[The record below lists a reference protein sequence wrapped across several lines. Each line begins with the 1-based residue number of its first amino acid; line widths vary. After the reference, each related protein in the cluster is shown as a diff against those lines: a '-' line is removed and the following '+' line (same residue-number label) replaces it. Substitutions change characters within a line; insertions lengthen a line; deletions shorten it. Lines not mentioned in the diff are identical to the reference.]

1 MRISWITRP
10 LLAILLLAVALVV
23 VSGILELTSAVRLAS
38 SHAAVE
44 AGLVAGTVQR
54 ELARAL
60 IDAPDTSIAAL
71 GGDARVRETLRDGV
85 ARAPSIV
92 EVAVLDPEGRAVAH
106 TQPTLVGTVPTS
118 HPPLPEIRS
127 FGRSLEV
134 LWSLWRAPEV
144 YQVETFLRRGDEPF
158 ATIRVSI
165 AGSFLWEAARQAA
178 SRSLAAAI
186 IVICLATFAGVLLGR
201 LALGRVRVLEDGI
214 DAIRSGR
221 FEQPLPESGVDE
233 FARLARAL
241 NLLGAQYH
249 EGRPQDARRPALV
262 QRQQAADP
270 IDLPAPAWGDQ
281 SRVLAH
287 LGQAATGVAHEL
299 RNQLQTVQFDL
310 DELRKGDTM
319 PPDLMRRRVESA
331 ALGVRSLGG
340 AVRGF
345 LKVARVRPLAPE
357 AVRINELLGRIRGEL
372 EAEALLAGVEL
383 ALEADPELP
392 ETLADPE
399 VLRQAVYNLVRNS
412 LQALADREGKVTIRT
427 SRESD
432 RLRIAVADDGPG
444 IPPEILDRV
453 FDLYFTTRFDGSGV
467 GLALV
472 RQAAEM
478 HGGEVAIDS
487 TPNAETVVTIE
498 IPWRPTKESGGRT

>member
-54 ELARAL
+54 ELTRAL
-60 IDAPDTSIAAL
+60 IDAPDTSLAAL
-71 GGDARVRETLRDGV
+71 GDDARVRETLRDGL

-92 EVAVLDPEGRAVAH
+92 DVAVLDPEGRAVAH

-118 HPPLPEIRS
+118 HPPLPEVRS
-127 FGRSLEV
+127 FGRSLGV
-134 LWSLWRAPEV
+134 LWSLWRAPKV
-144 YQVETFLRRGDEPF
+144 YQVETALRRGDEPF

-178 SRSLAAAI
+178 SRGLAAAI
-186 IVICLATFAGVLLGR
+186 IVICLAALAGVLLGR
-201 LALGRVRVLEDGI
+201 LTLGRVRVLEAGI

-221 FEQPLPESGVDE
+221 FERPLPESGVDE

-249 EGRPQDARRPALV
+249 EGRPQDARR
-262 QRQQAADP
+262 
-270 IDLPAPAWGDQ
+270 PAWGDQ

-357 AVRINELLGRIRGEL
+357 AVRINELLGQIRGEL
-372 EAEALLAGVEL
+372 EAEALLAGVDL
-383 ALEADPELP
+383 TLEADPELP

-412 LQALADREGKVTIRT
+412 LQALTDREGKVTIRT
-427 SRESD
+427 SRQSD

-444 IPPEILDRV
+444 IPPEVLDRV

-498 IPWRPTKESGGRT
+498 IPWRPARESGGRP

>member
-23 VSGILELTSAVRLAS
+23 VSGILELTGAVRLAS
-38 SHAAVE
+38 SQAAVE
-44 AGLVAGTVQR
+44 AGLVTGAVQR

-60 IDAPDTSIAAL
+60 TDAPDTSLAAL
-71 GGDARVRETLRDGV
+71 GDDARVRQTLRDGV

-92 EVAVLDPEGRAVAH
+92 DVAVLDPRGRAVAH
-106 TQPTLVGTVPTS
+106 TQPTLVGTVPNA
-118 HPPLPEIRS
+118 HPPLPAIRG
-127 FGRSLEV
+127 FGRSLGV
-134 LWSLWRAPEV
+134 LWSLWRSPEV
-144 YQVETFLRRGDEPF
+144 YQVETVLRRGDEPF

-165 AGSFLWEAARQAA
+165 AGSFLWEAVRQAA
-178 SRSLAAAI
+178 ARGLASAIVVLCLAA
-186 IVICLATFAGVLLGR
+186 LAGVLLGR
-201 LALGRVRVLEDGI
+201 LALGRVRVLEAGI
-214 DAIRSGR
+214 DAIRTGR
-221 FEQPLPESGVDE
+221 FEHPLPESGADE

-241 NLLGAQYH
+241 NLLGAQYQ
-249 EGRPQDARRPALV
+249 EGRPQHASLPASG
-262 QRQQAADP
+262 RQQGTDDR
-270 IDLPAPAWGDQ
+270 INLPDPAWGDQ
-281 SRVLAH
+281 SRVLAR

-319 PPDLMRRRVESA
+319 PPDLMRKRVESA

-357 AVRINELLGRIRGEL
+357 AVRINELLEQIRGEL
-372 EAEALLAGVEL
+372 EAEALLAGIDL

-412 LQALADREGKVTIRT
+412 LQALTDREGTVTIRT
-427 SRESD
+427 SRISD
-432 RLRIAVADDGPG
+432 RLRISVADDGPG
-444 IPPEILDRV
+444 IPPEVLDRV
-453 FDLYFTTRFDGSGV
+453 FDLYFTTRLDGSGV

-478 HGGEVAIDS
+478 HGGEVTINSGPS
-487 TPNAETVVTIE
+487 TGTVVTIE
-498 IPWRPTKESGGRT
+498 IPWRRTWEGGRP